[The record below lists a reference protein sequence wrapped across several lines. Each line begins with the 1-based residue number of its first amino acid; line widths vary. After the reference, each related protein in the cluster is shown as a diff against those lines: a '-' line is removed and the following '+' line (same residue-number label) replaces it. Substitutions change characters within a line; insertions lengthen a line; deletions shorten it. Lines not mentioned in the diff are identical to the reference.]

1 MFESHFGLRENPF
14 VSGHQSRFVYPSR
27 EHQEAL
33 AHLRYGIENL
43 EPFVLI
49 TGEVGTGKT
58 TALFEAIGELKARV
72 SVALITNSAL
82 TRDELIE
89 EICLRFGI
97 TLPQPITKPQALAQL
112 ERHLLALRGRGERAI
127 LLIDEAQ
134 NFDRELLEEV
144 RLLSNLEA
152 SGEKLVQVFLVGQP
166 ELEMRLSATE
176 LRQLRQRI
184 AVHYRLR
191 PLDREE
197 TAQYIHHRVVA
208 AGGDAARIF
217 PGDTCQAVHDVTNGV
232 PREINQICAQA
243 MIDAFV
249 EGAPA
254 VTPAHVRAAA
264 QEASFQSVL
273 PAAETDPRLAPLPA
287 WPAAIEP
294 PAPRTPAPAPFVA
307 PTPAP
312 APFVAPTP
320 APAPFVA
327 PTLAPAPFVAPT
339 PVEPTFA
346 PAEPEPPARTRY
358 AVEPDAP
365 APTAPTPAEP
375 EPEPAREIVI
385 PAASH
390 EASGATDDPQA
401 TRWEAWVASLVKQSE
416 AEVAAAREQ
425 RSVSPGTPEALA
437 APAAP
442 VTPAAPGPSEASAEP
457 EPPARTRY
465 AAETAVVPP
474 ATEKPVADWRP
485 PMWSPDRD
493 ADHEVEETHRG
504 GNLAL
509 RLMAGVAIVAVLGV
523 SGVMLFRMAPW
534 RAKAHI
540 VPAAA
545 VPAESSATFP
555 TADTTSTMEADTARL
570 DSSHAAA
577 VQPPISAPTPAAPR
591 AAALPPPRS
600 ASAAPAAG
608 SPGAIHPA
616 PATAPQPAP
625 PVATAPTNGKL
636 EFGVSV
642 GAYLDRSRAQTE
654 IARLTAAGIAPLRI
668 APVNSEGVTMHAVV
682 VGAYATRAEAEKA
695 ANDLIARDLVDE
707 ARIINRTVPPAP

>member
-97 TLPQPITKPQALAQL
+97 SLPQPITKPQALAQL

-197 TAQYIHHRVVA
+197 TAQYIHHRVGA
-208 AGGDAARIF
+208 AGGEAARIF

-294 PAPRTPAPAPFVA
+294 PAPRTPAPVPFVA

-320 APAPFVA
+320 AP
-327 PTLAPAPFVAPT
+327 
-339 PVEPTFA
+339 PTFA
-346 PAEPEPPARTRY
+346 PAEPETDLPP
-358 AVEPDAP
+358 AVEPAAP
-365 APTAPTPAEP
+365 APTPAEP
-375 EPEPAREIVI
+375 EPEIVI

-425 RSVSPGTPEALA
+425 RSASPETPEALA

-442 VTPAAPGPSEASAEP
+442 VTPTATPAAPGPTEAPAEP

-474 ATEKPVADWRP
+474 AAEKPVADWRP

-493 ADHEVEETHRG
+493 ANLEVEETHRG

-509 RLMAGVAIVAVLGV
+509 RLMAGVAIVAVLGI

-534 RAKAHI
+534 RAKVHA
-540 VPAAA
+540 VPAAL
-545 VPAESSATFP
+545 VPADSSATFP

-577 VQPPISAPTPAAPR
+577 VQPPISAPAPAAPR

-600 ASAAPAAG
+600 TSAAHAAG
-608 SPGAIHPA
+608 SPAAISPA
-616 PATAPQPAP
+616 PHAAP
-625 PVATAPTNGKL
+625 PTAAPAVAAAGGKL

-654 IARLTAAGIAPLRI
+654 IARLTAAGITPLRI